1 MNKELEFY
9 KSYHNN
15 IINKWIHF
23 FCIPMIVSSII
34 ILLNNFYVLY
44 ENNKLIK
51 KIKLSSVIMSFYII
65 SYSFIGWDIGLLMSF
80 YFILLN
86 SISNYIIVNHDYIS
100 IARYMF
106 IYGWIFQFI
115 GHYIE
120 GKRPALI
127 DSISQSFYQA
137 PLFSLEVIYP
147 QLLKI

>member
-44 ENNKLIK
+44 ENNKLVK

-65 SYSFIGWDIGLLMSF
+65 SYSFIGWDIGFLMSF

-86 SISNYIIVNHDYIS
+86 SVSNYIIVNHDYIS

>member
-44 ENNKLIK
+44 ENNKLVK

>member
-44 ENNKLIK
+44 EKNKLVK